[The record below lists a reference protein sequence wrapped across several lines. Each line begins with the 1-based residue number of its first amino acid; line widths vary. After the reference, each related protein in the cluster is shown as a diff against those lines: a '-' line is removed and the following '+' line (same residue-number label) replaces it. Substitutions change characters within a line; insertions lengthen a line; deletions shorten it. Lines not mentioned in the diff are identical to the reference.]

1 MDYTEL
7 TDAQKDYL
15 RKLND
20 TRAKLV
26 SVAYDLQQRV
36 AELTRAM
43 LDAQTPREEV
53 AGAHPALYPVG
64 LCLKDAH
71 ERLGYHV
78 ERIAEI
84 ETVAQTQLYDLRYRL
99 RELDP
104 TVWKSR
110 LNGSDAQSEP
120 ARDAAEEIYCER
132 NED

>member
-1 MDYTEL
+1 MEYSEL
-7 TDAQKDYL
+7 TEAQKDYL

-20 TRAKLV
+20 TRAALI

-43 LDAQTPREEV
+43 LDAPTPREEV

-84 ETVAQTQLYDLRYRL
+84 ETVTQSKLYDLRYRL
-99 RELDP
+99 RDLDP
-104 TVWKSR
+104 TIWKSR
-110 LNGSDAQSEP
+110 LNGSEEQPEP
-120 ARDAAEEIYCER
+120 AR
-132 NED
+132 ED